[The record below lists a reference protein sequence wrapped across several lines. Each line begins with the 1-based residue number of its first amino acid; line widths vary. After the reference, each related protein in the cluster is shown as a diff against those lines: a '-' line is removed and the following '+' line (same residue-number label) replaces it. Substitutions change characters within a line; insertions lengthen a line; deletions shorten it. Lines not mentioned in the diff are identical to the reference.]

1 MKEKEMKKIDKNFL
15 IQCLICVLFTSLIF
29 ILPCILVFGC
39 DVTHAGQ
46 IIVFFMALIFY
57 IVLIASGIG
66 IIIWIKNI
74 YKSKRYDDL
83 PWAIFF
89 AFCVSVCIA
98 IGLMPFKV

>member
-1 MKEKEMKKIDKNFL
+1 MKKINKDFL
-15 IQCLICVLFTSLIF
+15 IQCLICVLFTTLIF

-46 IIVFFMALIFY
+46 IIFFFIALIFY
-57 IVLIASGIG
+57 ILLMASGIG
-66 IIIWIKNI
+66 AIVWIKNI

-83 PWAIFF
+83 PLALFL
-89 AFCVSVCIA
+89 AFSIALCIA

>member
-1 MKEKEMKKIDKNFL
+1 MKKDKDFL
-15 IQCLICVLFTSLIF
+15 IQCLICVLFTTLIF

-46 IIVFFMALIFY
+46 IILFFTALIFY
-57 IVLIASGIG
+57 IILVASGIG
-66 IIIWIKNI
+66 VIIWIKNI

-83 PWAIFF
+83 PLALLL
-89 AFCVSVCIA
+89 AFGIALCIA